1 MLGIKE
7 TRNKKKEE
15 PFWKRTIE
23 SKINALCKDVSL
35 IERWETRMLRKK
47 VTKPGWIIC
56 IESKGKGIK
65 EQLKNLTNGLK
76 QKLNLKR
83 YKKKVNQSRLISIR
97 NWIESDMKR
106 I

>member
-1 MLGIKE
+1 
-7 TRNKKKEE
+7 
-15 PFWKRTIE
+15 
-23 SKINALCKDVSL
+23 
-35 IERWETRMLRKK
+35 MLRKK

-83 YKKKVNQSRLISIR
+83 YKKKVNQSRQNRLFQPKQSNLYQELDR
-97 NWIESDMKR
+97 K
-106 I
+106 